1 MNKDFKYWLRWLA
14 VLPGALLA
22 GILAGFP
29 LHWILYS
36 TLRNETIFIDPY
48 PELPERLLFPFVVSA
63 VFIWIGSRIAPE
75 HKVKTSVILFGLW
88 MFLIGGFVFLT
99 LAGANLMGRKLYFQ
113 GGGIGPIM
121 AIAGAVVGL
130 YIAWRDVSRQQLKK
144 EELSAKEEN
153 H

>member
-48 PELPERLLFPFVVSA
+48 PELPERLLIPFVFSI
-63 VFIWIGSRIAPE
+63 VFIWTGFKIAPE
-75 HKVKTSVILFGLW
+75 HKVKTSVILFGLL
-88 MFLIGGFVFLT
+88 MFLIGGFVFLA
-99 LAGANLMGRKLYFQ
+99 LSGAELMGRKLYFQ
-113 GGGIGPIM
+113 GGCIGPIM
-121 AIAGAVVGL
+121 AIAGSAAGL
-130 YIAWRDVSRQQLKK
+130 YVAWKVDLRQQLEKK
-144 EELSAKEEN
+144 
-153 H
+153 